1 MQTKS
6 TRTHAK
12 AQTHTSHPVPVLLV
26 NSRRLHSDDEAHL
39 IVISHFIRWVGI
51 NASKS
56 NITRNIA
63 SLIIRRE
70 SNRIDRCNRSSNAF
84 P

>member
-6 TRTHAK
+6 THTHAK

-26 NSRRLHSDDEAHL
+26 NSRRLQSDNESHL

-51 NASKS
+51 NTSKS
-56 NITRNIA
+56 NITRSIA
-63 SLIIRRE
+63 LILIRR
-70 SNRIDRCNRSSNAF
+70 A
-84 P
+84 